1 MKRLITFALG
11 FGLLGCGQREQQ
23 SAVVVA
29 QTSTAEGS
37 ADATKNP
44 IPDPQPGQTADT
56 KRNADS
62 QPLKPP
68 EPSPGFEYPADLTG
82 KAVVKA
88 VAPET
93 PALTPTERFG
103 TAPKPRPVPAKI
115 TNPESIVKAN
125 YMPPPLLL
133 AKSNGVAISPPREQ
147 VPFDLGR
154 GADAIPTKPT
164 LPIAAAITE
173 RARDVNL
180 PPVMPILGRPL
191 NDRVSIDD
199 PTSEFANAA
208 IVSPTVKVPLASAEF
223 VKVDLPDPF
232 ELAEQVKTK
241 VPPPAEPGLKPVVV
255 DPQRV
260 K

>member
-1 MKRLITFALG
+1 
-11 FGLLGCGQREQQ
+11 
-23 SAVVVA
+23 VVA
-29 QTSTAEGS
+29 QTTTIADS
-37 ADATKNP
+37 ADAPKNP

-56 KRNADS
+56 KRGADT
-62 QPLKPP
+62 QPPKPP
-68 EPSPGFEYPADLTG
+68 EPTPGFEYPADLTG

-125 YMPPPLLL
+125 YSPPPLLPT
-133 AKSNGVAISPPREQ
+133 KSNGVAISPPREQ

-154 GADAIPTKPT
+154 GADAIPAKPT

-180 PPVMPILGRPL
+180 PPAMPILGRPQ
-191 NDRVSIDD
+191 NDRVSLDD

-208 IVSPTVKVPLASAEF
+208 IVSPMVKVPLASAEF

-241 VPPPAEPGLKPVVV
+241 VPPAAEPGLKPVAV